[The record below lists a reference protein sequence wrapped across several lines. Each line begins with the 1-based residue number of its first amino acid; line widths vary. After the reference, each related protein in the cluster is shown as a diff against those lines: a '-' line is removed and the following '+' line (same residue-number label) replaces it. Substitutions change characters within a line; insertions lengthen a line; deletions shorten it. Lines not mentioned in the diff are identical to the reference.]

1 MGGREVKR
9 FRKVLVALLTAALLL
24 LQTVAAFGAA
34 PQETD
39 GLANRSL
46 PPALLSFPS
55 DPGEPNPIP

>member
-1 MGGREVKR
+1 MGGSEVKR
-9 FRKVLVALLTAALLL
+9 FRKVFVALLTAALLL

-55 DPGEPNPIP
+55 DPGEPDPIP

>member
-39 GLANRSL
+39 GLANGSL

-55 DPGEPNPIP
+55 DPGEPDPIP